1 MISRRSGPLALAP
14 AIAAIALAGCGGSS
28 GIGESGAGVGAGDVQ
43 GVGRVSGGSTATFAD
58 CKAWRRGTVLERY
71 ATIAEIR
78 GEPEADLADDDAYK
92 ILDKICASSFSD
104 SLRLYKLY
112 ARAEAFA
119 PLGDNPLA
127 GAPQAADSGE

>member
-1 MISRRSGPLALAP
+1 MITRRGRLAFAS
-14 AIAAIALAGCGGSS
+14 AIAAIAAVGCGSSDIGGS
-28 GIGESGAGVGAGDVQ
+28 GPGVGAGGPP

-78 GEPEADLADDDAYK
+78 GEPEGDLDDDAAYK

-119 PLGDNPLA
+119 PLGENPLS
-127 GAPQAADSGE
+127 GAPQADYSGG